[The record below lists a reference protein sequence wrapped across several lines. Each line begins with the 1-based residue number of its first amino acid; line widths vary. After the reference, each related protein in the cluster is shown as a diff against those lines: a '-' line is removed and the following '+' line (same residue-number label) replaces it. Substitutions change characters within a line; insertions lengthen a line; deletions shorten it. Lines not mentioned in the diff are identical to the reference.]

1 VDDRQQPPQRTS
13 RSSGFG
19 GAAVAGSQLVLTRLY
34 RMFTSRGWGFQRL
47 AETHAGSVGGD
58 TLVAVALAGTLFFSV
73 PSTEARE
80 NVALYL
86 VLTLA
91 PFAVIG
97 PFLGS
102 LYERYPTAY
111 RGGLV
116 ISAAVRAVLA
126 LAIAVWIDSFIVF
139 PLAFLLLV
147 FSRFHSIS
155 KSSLLPVVLD
165 SRADLISANAQLAR
179 VGVLGATFL
188 VPFGALALWIAGSW
202 LVLAIAAGAYV
213 WSAMSARGL
222 PVLDAATVAAFRA
235 TRLERSVSPRQLMPR
250 SVRLARFATAGVRFL
265 NGFLLLLLAFAFR
278 DVEAGVLSFSALL
291 ASAGFG
297 YFMAAVVTPMLDRYT
312 SEEPMVVAAL
322 AILAGASFLTAQTL
336 GGSDPE
342 SWFGLAAAALM
353 AGAAGFAWGTAKFGF
368 DGLLQ
373 ATMPAGARGRAFTNS
388 ETFFQFAWV
397 MGALLPLVPGWPV
410 ELGLAL
416 AGLVA
421 LGVQV
426 IYVSAVLIP
435 VVAQRRAAQDH
446 PDEPAGGDVMDLFS

>member
-1 VDDRQQPPQRTS
+1 M
-13 RSSGFG
+13 
-19 GAAVAGSQLVLTRLY
+19 LTRLY
-34 RMFTSRGWGFQRL
+34 RMFTSRGWGFRRL
-47 AETHAGSVGGD
+47 AETHAGSVAGD

-86 VLTLA
+86 VVTLA

-97 PFLGS
+97 PFLGG
-102 LYERYPTAY
+102 LYERYPAAY

-116 ISAAVRAVLA
+116 ISAGVRALLA
-126 LAIAVWIDSFIVF
+126 LLIAVWTDTVIIF

-165 SRADLISANAQLAR
+165 SREDLISANAQLAR
-179 VGVLGATFL
+179 VGVVGATIL
-188 VPFGALALWIAGSW
+188 VPFGALALWLAGPW
-202 LVLAIAAGAYV
+202 LVLLIAMGAYI

-235 TRLERSVSPRQLMPR
+235 ARPERSSSRRQRIPR

-278 DVEAGVLSFSALL
+278 DVDAGVLSFSTLL
-291 ASAGFG
+291 AAAGFG
-297 YFMAAVVTPMLDRYT
+297 YFAAAVVTPMLDRYT

-353 AGAAGFAWGTAKFGF
+353 AAAAGFAWGTAKFGF

-373 ATMPAGARGRAFTNS
+373 ATMPAAARGRAFTNS

-397 MGALLPLVPGWPV
+397 VGALLPLVPIWPV
-410 ELGLAL
+410 EIGLAL

-426 IYVSAVLIP
+426 IYVTAVLVP
-435 VVAQRRAAQDH
+435 VVAQRRAEQSH
-446 PDEPAGGDVMDLFS
+446 PDEPGGRDVMDLFE